1 MVSAIKASGATR
13 YIDLLKAAG
22 VDSSVRVCAVLLCY
36 VCALRWPPGLH
47 VNKQK
52 PGRGAWNPSPRSLV
66 TCMRHLFAKELG
78 S

>member
-22 VDSSVRVCAVLLCY
+22 VDSSVRVCAEMLCL
-36 VCALRWPPGLH
+36 CAWPPGLH

-52 PGRGAWNPSPRSLV
+52 PGRGGWNRSSTL
-66 TCMRHLFAKELG
+66 
-78 S
+78 